1 MARSNSKTGGKS
13 KIRFIMLEAELS
25 EGDLSEVTAAIQN
38 ALKPKQP
45 QYVVQQIHADSALEQ
60 DPSLGELEELVDD
73 LDDDGEA
80 KAKTTSKRKTTYRT
94 PQVVEITLDTTP
106 SLKEFAA
113 DHPPGSL
120 TDKHL
125 VILGWADECS
135 ELDALDV
142 DQVYTAFRHLG
153 WPSHQ
158 KDFSQPLRDLK
169 KRQLIS
175 GSAKDGYKIN
185 HIGRGRVEEMSKG
198 G

>member
-1 MARSNSKTGGKS
+1 MARGNSKSGGKS
-13 KIRFIMLEAELS
+13 KIRFIMLEADLS

-45 QYVVQQIHADSALEQ
+45 QYIVQQIATDSQREQTLPIEDIDEFVEDLEDEAD
-60 DPSLGELEELVDD
+60 
-73 LDDDGEA
+73 A
-80 KAKTTSKRKTTYRT
+80 KPKNAPKRKPSYRT
-94 PQVVEITLDTTP
+94 PQVVEMDFSQSPTLKD
-106 SLKEFAA
+106 FAS
-113 DHPPGSL
+113 DHPPATL

-135 ELDALDV
+135 DLEVLDI
-142 DQVYTAFRHLG
+142 DQVYTAFRHLN

-175 GSAKDGYKIN
+175 GSAKDGFKIN
-185 HIGRGRVEEMSKG
+185 HIGRGRVEELGRG